1 MASPQAKADAVKAAL
16 ASTSTCTPATVV
28 TVKELLLPDAE
39 TESTTSQTTTRT
51 ARSNTIP
58 KTKKNGTGRST
69 AAKPAATAQPDQLA
83 LKDRAAL
90 ATHIINITIKS
101 LTEAAKPPPPETP
114 SKRQPSHSDLRK
126 APGQRTL
133 RRSLSAP
140 LSPIQPRTL
149 NRTATS
155 PNIASKTTTTQPVAH
170 STGCLA
176 TVECARTAFA
186 CLRSIKGP
194 VQANQTDFQLENGM
208 SAFVGKLLALG
219 LQEQAIKEL
228 RILKRRLDA
237 ATSKDAA
244 KTTKSTSTES
254 QTTAQVIAE
263 LLDYDGPIPDQS
275 LPIITTCQIQVV
287 RLIAL
292 SKKPAQ
298 IEAALPFLRESHPS
312 SPLNLLQKL
321 AGLND
326 KEGQKAARQLASL
339 SQILLSLA
347 PSVSSKEDHVA
358 TESRLNPSPS
368 SAFQL
373 QVLCFKAQLRW
384 WKLAGHRGVV
394 DDDVLSPF
402 TRCIRAFTRRQPT
415 GDGTT
420 FTMISTSFDAL
431 MELVRAQQSQPKK
444 SSDSPLATIYQ
455 LLGVAAHTERQYE
468 EAHHWFQQLKD
479 LLQPEQDSFVRV
491 CSISARLLA
500 AALKK
505 PLLDADADKLVL
517 EIVDSLDGSLSGSV
531 SELNELLESL
541 SLARR
546 SAVGLLFSKINEK
559 SSDETS
565 SKTLINHL
573 KTFLVRYPRFAR
585 RWLGAPPAKDSSAKH
600 LLQFDQR
607 RQVLMQTISQVLDG
621 ALMVVNSD
629 IQADSITWQNM
640 DDILQDCAKLL
651 GSVADPMLSAPR
663 ADQLGSYYVKIS
675 SLYFS
680 KFTQL
685 RKETGRSKEINK
697 QILQTLSRSIELV
710 KDRPPA
716 QQEKAQLSIKLELFA
731 DLCKGAGRGNDAVR
745 TLRSICTNM
754 IEEGALLKVTAA
766 MASQAPSVAWGID
779 EKAETLSRTLRS
791 IAKLDHSWNDWAFFL
806 PEAERAAVLEHLME
820 VSNGT
825 SAQGKP
831 LKLHDPCVAGLLRLY
846 TIERF
851 PIRRLRVLLN
861 LLFQNLGE
869 ESEMEEIGALADET
883 MLKAEGKS
891 TGEDAA
897 LARYVPHLQAYHASV
912 SAMAVSKAPFPAAAM
927 KTAIF
932 SWRSMIEACRT
943 RDDLHEKIDNPDN
956 LLAHLQSA
964 SQFASLRGENTLQLS
979 ILELSTTISK
989 ALAEPTY
996 NNVILNHTLLAS
1008 QHLNIG
1014 HYSEA
1019 KRTLEVTKELLEQ
1032 AERPSRGIVAAF
1044 HLSQAEYYAGIGSM
1058 DEANSSLALAK
1069 EIYNEPTSS
1078 WALSKSQA
1086 NLALALASFL
1096 DSTLALKQGR
1106 VQDALSCIKSS
1117 VRVLSHDWS
1126 KFEVSQSREGTPSE
1140 LNTSTSS
1147 IDSVK
1152 ATSLGQIIG
1161 PRFWALAFPLLRGL
1175 LHISSVYAH
1184 LGMFQETIYYAES
1197 AQKIAES
1204 TGSPLYRAQVLAW
1217 TGSIYHRAGRLEK
1230 ALDFGNEASDQIP
1243 EDICVSRIQLA
1254 CQLSDLYRDI
1264 GDEEKAAHMLKLAEE
1279 TTQRLGGQGKL
1290 PNAPEGIEKPTT
1302 TTAKGRTTAATKTTR
1317 TTRTTRAK
1325 AAPTPVPRTRKRATA
1340 AKTQASPADAVLSL
1354 PKDVYQASLM
1364 ASIILSR
1371 ALSFINQK
1379 DWASAL
1385 STLEHAK
1392 ELPKLF
1398 GTLSQEQV
1406 VTAISLIGHSTE
1418 QMILDPVF
1426 SVVQDS
1432 TISFPAVSSSDK
1444 SGRPSVS
1451 QTPPRRGRA
1460 AAGSVD
1466 RKGSKERGVP
1476 AFASALR
1483 QAQELLLEAHASTI
1497 STASSTMVHRI
1508 SALLQNT
1515 VILLSATSTTQSKV
1529 LAGSG
1534 FATFSVDLARNVTW
1548 RREQSTLLKDGAE
1561 PQSKAREPTLSHSS
1575 RRVSLGLTTEMA
1587 KFQKNYVELVPHNWS
1602 VISVSLSDNRH
1613 DLCITKFQAGHSPF
1627 ILRLPLERANSR
1639 DADSEVFN
1647 FEQGREEML
1656 EIIQLANE
1664 SSHSAS
1670 RDFSAKGARSAWWAE
1685 RETLDSR
1692 LQDLL
1697 SNIETTWL
1705 GGFKGI
1711 FSQHERRPDLLAR
1724 FQKSFQQILDS
1735 SLPSRNRIRG
1745 KKTAKASKISLD
1757 PRILDL
1763 FIGLG
1768 DPTDPDVDFDEALN
1782 DLLYFVVDILQ
1793 FHGERNAYDEIDF
1806 DAMVVETYDALR
1818 GYYAATKSGAVRM
1831 DDAHTVLVLD
1841 KALHAF
1847 PWESMPCMEGLAVS
1861 RVPSLAC
1868 LRQLI
1873 LESQPAKAASEDD
1886 SKDLPEGHYV
1896 SADRGT
1902 YILNPSADLKNTQV
1916 TFQPSLKALPSWKGI
1931 VNRAPEEAEFEQ
1943 ALSTSDILL
1952 YFGHGSGAQY
1962 VRARTVRRLEKCRP
1976 ATFLMG
1982 CSSASLTEAGEF
1994 ECYGPVWNYMMA
2006 GCPAV
2011 VGTLWDVTDR
2021 DIDRFAGRSFEE
2033 WGLVPRGSFREEKR
2047 GKGKANAS
2055 SDDESDE
2062 SDDDEGELTRNVS
2075 LVEAV
2080 ARARAACRFKY
2091 LNAAAVVL
2099 YGIPVYI
2106 NRASD

>member
-1 MASPQAKADAVKAAL
+1 MASLQAKAEAAKTAL

-39 TESTTSQTTTRT
+39 TTSTTSQTTTRP

-58 KTKKNGTGRST
+58 KPKKNGTGRTTS
-69 AAKPAATAQPDQLA
+69 AKPASSAQPEQLA
-83 LKDRAAL
+83 VKDRAAL
-90 ATHIINITIKS
+90 ATHVINITIKS

-114 SKRQPSHSDLRK
+114 SKRQPSNGDLRK
-126 APGQRTL
+126 APGGRTL

-149 NRTATS
+149 NRTTTS
-155 PNIASKTTTTQPVAH
+155 PIIATKATTTIPAAQT
-170 STGCLA
+170 TGCLA
-176 TVECARTAFA
+176 TVECARVAFA

-194 VQANQTDFQLENGM
+194 VQTNQTDFQLENGM
-208 SAFVGKLLALG
+208 CALVGKMLALG
-219 LQEQAIKEL
+219 LQEQAIKEM

-237 ATSKDAA
+237 AASKDAT
-244 KTTKSTSTES
+244 KTTKSTSTEAQSAS
-254 QTTAQVIAE
+254 QVVAE
-263 LLDYDGPIPDQS
+263 LLDYDGPNPDQS
-275 LPIITTCQIQVV
+275 LPIITTCQVQVL
-287 RLIAL
+287 RLISV

-312 SPLNLLQKL
+312 SPLNLLQRL
-321 AGLND
+321 AELND

-339 SQILLSLA
+339 SQTLLSLA

-358 TESRLNPSPS
+358 TESRLSPSPT

-402 TRCIRAFTRRQPT
+402 TRCIRAFTRRQTP

-420 FTMISTSFDAL
+420 YTTIAKSFEAL
-431 MELVRAQQSQPKK
+431 MELIQAQPSEPKR
-444 SSDSPLATIYQ
+444 SSESPLASIYQ
-455 LLGVAAHTERQYE
+455 LLGVAAHAQRQYE
-468 EAHHWFQQLKD
+468 EAHHWFQKLKT
-479 LLQPEQDSFVRV
+479 LLQPEHDSFVRV

-505 PLLDADADKLVL
+505 SSLDADADQLVL
-517 EIVDSLDGSLSGSV
+517 EVVESLDGSLSGSV
-531 SELNELLESL
+531 SDLNELLESL

-546 SAVGLLFSKINEK
+546 SAVGLLVSKINEK
-559 SSDETS
+559 SSDS
-565 SKTLINHL
+565 SSSDALIGHL
-573 KTFLVRYPRFAR
+573 KTFLTRYPRFAR
-585 RWLGAPPAKDSSAKH
+585 RWLGAPPTRDSSAKH

-629 IQADSITWQNM
+629 IQANSITWQQM
-640 DDILQDCAKLL
+640 DDTLQDCAKLL
-651 GSVADPMLSAPR
+651 ESVADPMLSAPR

-685 RKETGRSKEINK
+685 RKEIGKSKDVNK
-697 QILQTLSRSIELV
+697 QILQALSRSIELV
-710 KDRPPA
+710 KDRSPA
-716 QQEKAQLSIKLELFA
+716 QQEKAQLSVKLELFA
-731 DLCKGAGRGNDAVR
+731 DLCKGAGRGNEAVR

-754 IEEGALLKVTAA
+754 IEEGALLKVTTA
-766 MASQAPSVAWGID
+766 MASQAPSVAWCVD

-806 PEAERAAVLEHLME
+806 PEPERAAVLEHLME

-831 LKLHDPCVAGLLRLY
+831 LKVHDPCVEALLRIY
-846 TIERF
+846 TLDRF
-851 PIRRLRVLLN
+851 PIRRLRVLLK

-883 MLKAEGKS
+883 MQRAES
-891 TGEDAA
+891 RATGEDAS
-897 LARYVPHLQAYHASV
+897 LARYVPHLQAYHVSV
-912 SAMAVSKAPFPAAAM
+912 SAMAVSDAPFPAAAM
-927 KTAIF
+927 KGAIS
-932 SWRSMIEACRT
+932 SWRSMTEACRT

-964 SQFASLRGENTLQLS
+964 SQFASLRGENSLQLS
-979 ILELSTTISK
+979 VLELSTTISK
-989 ALAEPTY
+989 VLAEPTY

-1019 KRTLEVTKELLEQ
+1019 RKTLEVTKELLEQ
-1032 AERPSRGIVAAF
+1032 AEGPSRGIVAAF
-1044 HLSQAEYYAGIGSM
+1044 HLSQAEYFAGMGSV
-1058 DEANSSLALAK
+1058 DEANSSLAFAK
-1069 EIYNEPTSS
+1069 EIYNGPASS

-1086 NLALALASFL
+1086 NLALSLASFL
-1096 DSTLALKQGR
+1096 DSILALKQGR

-1117 VRVLSHDWS
+1117 VRLLSHDWS
-1126 KFEVSQSREGTPSE
+1126 KFEATPSRETTPCD
-1140 LNTSTSS
+1140 LNTSTTS

-1152 ATSLGQIIG
+1152 AKGLGQVIG

-1175 LHISSVYAH
+1175 LHISAVYAH

-1204 TGSPLYRAQVLAW
+1204 TGSSLYRAQVLAW

-1230 ALDFGNEASDQIP
+1230 ALDFGNEAGEQIP

-1254 CQLSDLYRDI
+1254 CQLSELYRDI
-1264 GDEEKAAHMLKLAEE
+1264 GDEDKAARMLKLAEE
-1279 TTQRLGGQGKL
+1279 TTQRLGDQGKL
-1290 PNAPEGIEKPTT
+1290 PNGSEGKEKPTIT
-1302 TTAKGRTTAATKTTR
+1302 TTKGRSTVATRTTR

-1325 AAPTPVPRTRKRATA
+1325 AAVTPAPRTRKRAPA
-1340 AKTQASPADAVLSL
+1340 AKTQAAPSVEVLNL

-1364 ASIILSR
+1364 ASVILSR

-1379 DWASAL
+1379 DWTSAL

-1392 ELPKLF
+1392 DLPKLF
-1398 GTLSQEQV
+1398 GALSQEQV

-1418 QMILDPVF
+1418 QMIHDPVF

-1432 TISFPAVSSSDK
+1432 TISFPAVSTSDRTT
-1444 SGRPSVS
+1444 SARVSLS

-1460 AAGSVD
+1460 AAGSSD

-1476 AFASALR
+1476 AFANALR
-1483 QAQELLLEAHASTI
+1483 QAQELLLEAHASTL

-1515 VILLSATSTTQSKV
+1515 VILLSATSTTQSEV

-1548 RREQSTLLKDGAE
+1548 RREQSTLVKDGAQ
-1561 PQSKAREPTLSHSS
+1561 PRSREPTPGHSS

-1587 KFQKNYVELVPHNWS
+1587 KFQKNYVELVPDNWS
-1602 VISVSLSDNRH
+1602 VVSISLSDNRH

-1647 FEQGREEML
+1647 FEHGREEMM

-1670 RDFSAKGARSAWWAE
+1670 RDFSAKGAKSAWWAE
-1685 RETLDSR
+1685 RDALDTR
-1692 LQDLL
+1692 LQELL
-1697 SNIETTWL
+1697 STIETTWL

-1724 FQKSFQQILDS
+1724 FQKNFQQMLDS
-1735 SLPSRNRIRG
+1735 SLPSRNRMRG
-1745 KKTAKASKISLD
+1745 KRAAKTPKVSLD

-1768 DPTDPDVDFDEALN
+1768 DPTDPDCDFDEALN

-1806 DAMVVETYDALR
+1806 DGMVVETYDALR
-1818 GYYAATKSGAVRM
+1818 GYYAASKNGAARM

-1841 KALHAF
+1841 KAVHAF
-1847 PWESMPCMEGLAVS
+1847 PWESMPCMDGLPVS

-1873 LESQPAKAASEDD
+1873 LESHPAKTAGDD
-1886 SKDLPEGHYV
+1886 NEPRDLPEGHYV

-1902 YILNPSADLKNTQV
+1902 YILNPSTDLKNTQG
-1916 TFQPSLKALPSWKGI
+1916 TFQPSLKALSSWNGI

-1943 ALSTSDILL
+1943 ALSNSEILL

-1962 VRARTVRRLEKCRP
+1962 VRARTIRRLEKCKP

-1982 CSSASLTEAGEF
+1982 CSSAALTEAGEF
-1994 ECYGPVWNYMMA
+1994 ECYGPVWNYMMT

-2033 WGLVPRGSFREEKR
+2033 WGLVPKGTFQEEKR
-2047 GKGKANAS
+2047 GKGKAEAA
-2055 SDDESDE
+2055 SDDESD
-2062 SDDDEGELTRNVS
+2062 DGEDQVTRDCS

-2080 ARARAACRFKY
+2080 ARAREACRFRY

-2106 NRASD
+2106 NRGSE